1 MLVVQK
7 LCPKLV
13 IIKIV
18 DVCLNFSFHLS
29 WKLEPNYLSLD
40 YSSDLQIPLP
50 PTFIIEILTPSNK
63 AFSEQVFLMDS
74 KIKKIKKGKDLY
86 FECSQI

>member
-1 MLVVQK
+1 M
-7 LCPKLV
+7 
-13 IIKIV
+13 V
-18 DVCLNFSFHLS
+18 DGCLNFSFQLS

-63 AFSEQVFLMDS
+63 AFSE
-74 KIKKIKKGKDLY
+74 
-86 FECSQI
+86 

>member
-1 MLVVQK
+1 M
-7 LCPKLV
+7 
-13 IIKIV
+13 V
-18 DVCLNFSFHLS
+18 DGCLNFSFQLS